1 MFSTPSCK
9 TLDLTFMA
17 SMKLILKKV
26 SNAKLGKL
34 LWDMEHA
41 GFPKCIGLD
50 TILIWNGQ
58 NWSIVMYW
66 EWDAKLLSRKAYCQ
80 CCTYWSS
87 GSDGTKWRR
96 RRRLAWTSRGRGRS
110 MVAWKSFMPL
120 LITSWR
126 LGWNVI
132 KSKQGRLIYVSCVII
147 MKQSS
152 FSHCCIFKNTH
163 VWNDYVHEFAQ
174 ISPSLLSYCVCVC
187 VV

>member
-1 MFSTPSCK
+1 
-9 TLDLTFMA
+9 
-17 SMKLILKKV
+17 
-26 SNAKLGKL
+26 
-34 LWDMEHA
+34 
-41 GFPKCIGLD
+41 
-50 TILIWNGQ
+50 
-58 NWSIVMYW
+58 
-66 EWDAKLLSRKAYCQ
+66 
-80 CCTYWSS
+80 
-87 GSDGTKWRR
+87 
-96 RRRLAWTSRGRGRS
+96 